1 MRVSRRPCVSCGVQ
15 VPETQAPPY
24 PDHKASCTLVKTWR
38 RSLCT
43 QVIETK
49 VPGWGTVRHL
59 KVWRE
64 NGKDGI
70 TWDELQVLKNERLG
84 RNTRAIEVYPDQED
98 LVNSTNMR
106 HLWEVPPGVPLPNL
120 AERG

>member
-1 MRVSRRPCVSCGVQ
+1 
-15 VPETQAPPY
+15 
-24 PDHKASCTLVKTWR
+24 
-38 RSLCT
+38 
-43 QVIETK
+43 
-49 VPGWGTVRHL
+49 L